1 MAVND
6 HNSTSPDAGKAE
18 QAKQPASD
26 PYWAQEVVPSD
37 IVLLDLLRQTSHM
50 TIAELATELEVTATA
65 VRQRLNRLMAQGYVE
80 RFAEKSG
87 RGRPIH
93 HYRLTDKGKRKGGG
107 NFADLAV
114 ALWQEVRS
122 IKDPDVRR
130 GLLQRISERL
140 VAQYAEELEGV
151 ELEEKVQRVAAIFGE
166 RRIPIQ
172 VEQPEGELP
181 VLNVLACPY
190 PGLAEIDQS
199 VCAMEKIMFGE
210 LLGSD
215 VRLGE
220 CRLNG
225 DNCCKFELS

>member
-1 MAVND
+1 M
-6 HNSTSPDAGKAE
+6 AE
-18 QAKQPASD
+18 QEYISSSAEQVKQPASD
-26 PYWAQEVVPSD
+26 PYWTQEVVPSD
-37 IVLLDLLRQTSHM
+37 IVLLDLLRNVPHM
-50 TIAELATELEVTATA
+50 TIAVLAGELEVTATA

-93 HYRLTDKGKRKGGG
+93 HYRLSEKGKRKGGG

-122 IKDPDVRR
+122 IKDPAVRR

-140 VAQYAEELEGV
+140 VAQYAEELEGI
-151 ELEEKVQRVAAIFGE
+151 ELDEKLRKIAEIFGE

-172 VEQPEGELP
+172 IEQQEGELP
-181 VLNVLACPY
+181 VLNVMACPY
-190 PGLAEIDQS
+190 PGLAELDQS
-199 VCAMEKIMFGE
+199 ICAMEKIMFSE
-210 LLGSD
+210 MLGSD
-215 VRLGE
+215 VRLGK

-225 DNCCKFELS
+225 ESCCSFELS